1 MQHAQIT
8 PYQRTSTN
16 IPGRSM
22 SIWPYSGL
30 TSAKIFLPP
39 NVYFFFKSSGL
50 FYLSCLSIDCMIQDC
65 RNDIINTHKT
75 QKQKPTGCFL
85 RNFEIIYQFRFL
97 FHFYS
102 FTWADEIDDLV
113 YQGVGEDM
121 GRPLLKNCVWL
132 LLVLRKK
139 F

>member
-1 MQHAQIT
+1 MFLFQPRGNGAESFVLTSRAAGHHLIIIHHNVSQQTRTTKLKKLKKKKSQQTLAWEERRALQLCLVWYYIIIHMQHAQIT

-50 FYLSCLSIDCMIQDC
+50 FYLSCLSIDCMI
-65 RNDIINTHKT
+65 
-75 QKQKPTGCFL
+75 
-85 RNFEIIYQFRFL
+85 
-97 FHFYS
+97 
-102 FTWADEIDDLV
+102 
-113 YQGVGEDM
+113 
-121 GRPLLKNCVWL
+121 
-132 LLVLRKK
+132 
-139 F
+139 